1 MASVRCA
8 CDFLWR
14 QGGCVKLAPGMLIY
28 GVLIC
33 VVVCL
38 HHCLPE
44 NCLRSGCMLLS
55 TTREL
60 QHECRTAIILTRYP
74 GNVSGTR
81 C

>member
-14 QGGCVKLAPGMLIY
+14 QGGCVTLAPGILIY

-33 VVVCL
+33 VVLCL
-38 HHCLPE
+38 HHCFPE
-44 NCLRSGCMLLS
+44 NCLRSGCTLLS
-55 TTREL
+55 PTGEL
-60 QHECRTAIILTRYP
+60 QHECRTAIILTRYS
-74 GNVSGTR
+74 GNMSGTR